1 MQGSV
6 LKVDAWDI
14 SHFLTWHFVVA
25 YYIVFS
31 LAALE
36 PCSVGTD
43 SLSFLR
49 KFFLH
54 LWQLGSNA
62 ARQSA
67 PFWRQI
73 FSGRFDQVS
82 KLTSFVRFGIGSFL
96 PPLQSFLNLLAMKHR
111 YQNRK
116 VLPVWHDISYIASN
130 GQIELN
136 NLTVFTHEERTR
148 LEQCHTWVWLLRR
161 DPISGIH
168 SGFIVWGDSNPYCAR
183 YQVFMLTCLLPQK
196 AAVAGRSLSFFS
208 KWRNKMC
215 SLQCFV
221 ASLDLCLCTWT
232 SMIWKAFS
240 SDQCFSTKSPN
251 LIIWI
256 QM

>member
-82 KLTSFVRFGIGSFL
+82 KLTSFVRFGIGSFFLRCKASWIFWPWNTDTRTEKFCQCGTISAISRAMGKWNWTISLFL
-96 PPLQSFLNLLAMKHR
+96 PTRKGPDLSSVTLESDCYEGIR
-111 YQNRK
+111 YQ
-116 VLPVWHDISYIASN
+116 
-130 GQIELN
+130 
-136 NLTVFTHEERTR
+136 
-148 LEQCHTWVWLLRR
+148 
-161 DPISGIH
+161 
-168 SGFIVWGDSNPYCAR
+168 GFIRDSSFGVIQIRIAR
-183 YQVFMLTCLLPQK
+183 GTRFL
-196 AAVAGRSLSFFS
+196 
-208 KWRNKMC
+208 C
-215 SLQCFV
+215 SLAC
-221 ASLDLCLCTWT
+221 CL
-232 SMIWKAFS
+232 KKLQLQAAA
-240 SDQCFSTKSPN
+240 
-251 LIIWI
+251 
-256 QM
+256 